1 MHHPRTKLATTLDRV
16 LTGARRAYAERVRRQ
31 LTASRF
37 GLLAVAAA
45 IALIPIDLLRVGGVT
60 DNHVA
65 SADALRRV
73 AFIPRQ
79 EPTADAWE
87 HADLRWRNDT
97 AAMQMFRPGYMF
109 WQHIFT
115 IPDGAVAFG
124 SATDG
129 RLLAVFPTRGD
140 WTTRGV
146 WADPSLADLLRD
158 ITLPADLDAR
168 RELVARLLESA
179 VGPVLH
185 NFTRGLSV
193 TPNARRYGAFLD
205 EWAAIYERFGVPGN
219 LGLAQAVLE
228 SGLNGTRR
236 SEAGAVGLCQWLE
249 TNWKV
254 LDRLSP
260 HRIEAHNQTTQ
271 AAYCAAYL
279 TILATRHGS
288 FIPALSE
295 HHSGGTNV
303 ARTLVNGE
311 RLGGDDVREQYFLGA
326 QLARDLRLL
335 TVDTYRDL
343 YRSYGPRSYRYAEM
357 TFGNT
362 FTVASLRASIPQ
374 VKVHAVRTSRALTL
388 AELVRGTGLAEDEI
402 RRFNPALVKRV
413 PAGATL
419 YLPTDGRAWGED
431 VAFWHRPAGDA
442 YVDVLNEFIR
452 LDAAGNQWADRA
464 FASVLQ
470 QFRRAF
476 QETNTEEGTVMATV
490 LAYAI
495 QDMYTSGRGAIV
507 RDFRTS
513 DHIRQLFELGV
524 REREA
529 ALGQAGDA
537 VVTE

>member
-1 MHHPRTKLATTLDRV
+1 MHHPRTKLESTLHH
-16 LTGARRAYAERVRRQ
+16 LFARVRHVHGRGMRRSV
-31 LTASRF
+31 TAS
-37 GLLAVAAA
+37 GVGIVALAAA
-45 IALIPIDLLRVGGVT
+45 LLLLPLDLLHFSGGMT
-60 DNHVA
+60 ANNVA

-73 AFIPRQ
+73 TFTPAREATP
-79 EPTADAWE
+79 DARA
-87 HADLRWRNDT
+87 HADLRWRNDVT
-97 AAMQMFRPGYMF
+97 AMEMFRPGYSF

-146 WADPSLADLLRD
+146 WADASLADVIRGV
-158 ITLPADLDAR
+158 TLPAELEAR
-168 RELVARLLESA
+168 RDLVARLLEGV

-185 NFTRGLSV
+185 NLTRGLSV

-205 EWAAIYERFGVPGN
+205 DWAAIYERFGVPGN

-236 SEAGAVGLCQWLE
+236 SEAGAVGLCQWLDS
-249 TNWKV
+249 NWKV

-311 RLGGDDVREQYFLGA
+311 RLGGEDVRERYFLGA
-326 QLARDLRLL
+326 QFARDLRLL
-335 TVDTYRDL
+335 SVENYRDL

-362 FTVASLRASIPQ
+362 FTVANLRAAIPQ
-374 VKVHAVRTSRALTL
+374 EKVYAVRTSQALTL
-388 AELVRGTGLAEDEI
+388 ADIVRRTGLSADEI

-419 YLPTDGRAWGED
+419 YLPVDGSALGRD
-431 VAFWHRPAGDA
+431 VAFWHRPASPQYLA
-442 YVDVLNEFIR
+442 VLNEFVH
-452 LDAAGNQWADRA
+452 LDSADEQWADRS
-464 FASVLQ
+464 FAAVLR
-470 QFRRAF
+470 QFQRAF
-476 QETNTEEGTVMATV
+476 QGTNTEEGTVMATV

-507 RDFRTS
+507 NEFRTS
-513 DHIRQLFELGV
+513 QQIRGLFYRGV

-529 ALGQAGDA
+529 ALASREAALAD
-537 VVTE
+537 